1 MFLIALLVFDSQ
13 IVLVV
18 KNSPAKPGDLREAG
32 WIPRSRRFP
41 GGGHINSFQYSCLEN
56 PYGLRTLEG
65 YSSWGHKES
74 DTTEV
79 T

>member
-41 GGGHINSFQYSCLEN
+41 GGGHSNSFQYSCLEN
-56 PYGLRTLEG
+56 PYGQRSLAG
-65 YSSWGHKES
+65 YTPGSRKSQTRLS
-74 DTTEV
+74 D
-79 T
+79 